1 MKKVMFVVLC
11 LLIASAC
18 FALESGPSNKVGYTK
33 ITAGANGFTPFGI
46 AFKTWQVPTGGIPTY
61 GTPGNKP
68 SDIIGDQAFCGTA
81 ANADRVISQGTG
93 SAFAWRLTPSCTW
106 QNTLETAS
114 GMTAS
119 KAYWY
124 RNFQVTPRDIVIAG
138 EADVTTLPPSVI
150 VSAGTQAVPAYVPFS
165 WRDPRSRNRDNLQLV
180 VQGLHCGTSGTGD
193 RIIDQTSGGGFAI
206 RICTPAGWFPPASLV
221 TVEPGRAYWIQN
233 RGAQY
238 TYQYDPTSSAT
249 LSMPGSPK
257 GDAGVMKVAPSKT
270 VTKTANAN
278 D

>member
-93 SAFAWRLTPSCTW
+93 SAFAWRLTPSCVW

-114 GMTAS
+114 GMTAA

-124 RNFQVTPRDIVIAG
+124 RNFQVTARDIVIAG
-138 EADVTTLPPSVI
+138 EADVTTLPPVVTI
-150 VSAGTQAVPAYVPFS
+150 GAGTQAVPAYVPYF
-165 WRDPRSRNRDNLQLV
+165 WRDPRSRSRDNLQLV
-180 VQGLHCGTSGTGD
+180 VQGMHCGTAGTGD
-193 RIIDQTSGGGFAI
+193 RVVDQTSGGGFAI
-206 RICTPAGWFPPASLV
+206 RLCLSPFWFGTML

-233 RGAQY
+233 RGALY
-238 TYQYDPTSSAT
+238 AYQYDPTSNAT

-257 GDAGVMKVAPSKT
+257 GDGGIMKIAPKTTVSKQ
-270 VTKTANAN
+270 ANATN
-278 D
+278 

>member
-11 LLIASAC
+11 LMIASAC

-114 GMTAS
+114 GMTAA

-124 RNFQVTPRDIVIAG
+124 RNFQLTARDIVIAG
-138 EADVTTLPPSVI
+138 EADITTLPPVVTI
-150 VSAGTQAVPAYVPFS
+150 GAGSQAVPAYVPYS
-165 WRDPRSRNRDNLQLV
+165 WRDPRSRSRDNLQLV
-180 VQGLHCGTSGTGD
+180 VAGMHCGTAGTGD
-193 RIIDQTSGGGFAI
+193 RVIDQTPGGAFAI
-206 RICTPAGWFPPASLV
+206 RLCASPFWFGTML

-233 RGAQY
+233 RGALY
-238 TYQYDPTSSAT
+238 AYQYDPTSNAT
-249 LSMPGSPK
+249 LSVPGSPK
-257 GDAGVMKVAPSKT
+257 GDAGVMKNAPSKT
-270 VTKTANAN
+270 VSKQANATN
-278 D
+278 